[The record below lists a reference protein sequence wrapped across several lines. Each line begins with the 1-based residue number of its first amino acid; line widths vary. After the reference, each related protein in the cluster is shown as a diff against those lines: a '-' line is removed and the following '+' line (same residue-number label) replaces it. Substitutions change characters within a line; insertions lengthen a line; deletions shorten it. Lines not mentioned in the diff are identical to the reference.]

1 MTKQLIKLAVILML
15 ALYIGGCA
23 SKTEETTQVA
33 TQPAETTQQDTT
45 TPADESPSDLPEEDI
60 TEIDTID
67 NELDDSEVDSIT
79 GELADLDW

>member
-1 MTKQLIKLAVILML
+1 MTKHLIKLAVILML
-15 ALYIGGCA
+15 AIYIGSCA
-23 SKTEETTQVA
+23 SKTEETIQET
-33 TQPAETTQQDTT
+33 TKPAETPQQDTIT
-45 TPADESPSDLPEEDI
+45 SVEESPSDLPVEDI

>member
-1 MTKQLIKLAVILML
+1 MTKQLIKLFAILML

-23 SKTEETTQVA
+23 SKTEKITPEA
-33 TQPAETTQQDTT
+33 TQPTETPQQDTT
-45 TPADESPSDLPEEDI
+45 TPTEESPADLPAEDI

-79 GELADLDW
+79 GELDDLDW